1 VTSTVEDAPDQ
12 ASTASRDITLADW
25 LRARPGRTVSMAAGS
40 MVLLQLVFRGWASA
54 QGYFSLDDFY
64 FVGRAAGPESLS
76 HVMLTSYNDHFMPG
90 AFLLVDVLTRLAPLG
105 FGTVVAASLALQ
117 AGASWLVW
125 RLLVRLCGRRP
136 ALLVPFAVYLYTV
149 VTLPAFLW
157 YAVWLNQ
164 LPQQI
169 AMAGAALLHVRYLQ
183 EGRRRDGL
191 LAVAAV
197 AGGLLFYEK
206 TILTVGL
213 LYLLTALWFTPGA
226 FPRGWWRAMLDHRV
240 VWSAHAGLVAAYAG
254 LYLSRDSSALSSSPT
269 AAQGVD
275 IVQSAIGS
283 ALLPAFAGGPWAWLP
298 VGFSDASADPGRLG
312 QVVGWVLVAVVLE
325 LSVLV
330 GIRAWRAW
338 LTLAVYTAAAMALLI
353 LGRGGS
359 QGAIVGLEFRYL
371 TDVAVVASIC
381 LALAFLGARGGV
393 DDAANPPSSRL
404 EPLRHGLA
412 RPGTI
417 GVLVVALFASSAVST
432 VHFVDRWS
440 DNPARPWM
448 ANALADADR
457 LAGAVVVDGEVPEEV
472 VWPVLAPYHLAS
484 NLLAPRDPQ
493 LRWDALPSEQPLMF
507 GADGHLVRALVQPA
521 ATGLPGTDPGCGH
534 RVTPHEDATIE
545 LTEKLFAWRWAGR
558 LGYIASRDGDI
569 VVTTDGSDTT
579 LPVSAGLHEVFWYTT
594 GTAQTIQISTTTP
607 DLVFCTDELTIGR
620 FVPMTPGPGGAQ

>member
-1 VTSTVEDAPDQ
+1 VTSTVEDAPDH
-12 ASTASRDITLADW
+12 ASAASPDITLADW
-25 LRARPGRTVSMAAGS
+25 LRARPGRAVSLAAGS
-40 MVLLQLVFRGWASA
+40 MVLLQLAFRGWASA

-64 FVGRAAGPESLS
+64 FVGRAAGQESLW
-76 HVMLTSYNDHFMPG
+76 HVMLTPYNDHFMPG

-105 FGTVVAASLALQ
+105 FSIVVATSLALQ
-117 AGASWLVW
+117 LCASWLVW
-125 RLLVRLCGRRP
+125 RLLVRLCGSRA
-136 ALLVPFAVYLYTV
+136 ALLVPFAVYLFTV
-149 VTLPAFLW
+149 VTLPGFLW

-226 FPRGWWRAMLDHRV
+226 QPWCWWRAVRDHRV
-240 VWSAHAGLVAAYAG
+240 VWTAQVGLVAVYVA
-254 LYLSRDSSALSSSPT
+254 LYLSRDSSALSSRPT
-269 AAQGVD
+269 AAQGVE
-275 IVQSAIGS
+275 IVQSAVGS
-283 ALLPAFAGGPWAWLP
+283 ALIPAFAGGPWRWLP
-298 VGFSDASADPGRLG
+298 VGFSDASVDPGQLG
-312 QVVGWVLVAVVLE
+312 QVIGWVLVAVVLE

-338 LTLAVYTAAAMALLI
+338 LTLALYTAAAMALLI

-371 TDVAVVASIC
+371 TDVAIVASMC
-381 LALAFLGARGGV
+381 LALAFLGARGGI
-393 DDAANPPSSRL
+393 DEASGPRSRRL
-404 EPLRHGLA
+404 QAVQHALA
-412 RPGTI
+412 RPVTVGA
-417 GVLVVALFASSAVST
+417 LVVALCASSAVST

-440 DNPARPWM
+440 ANPARPWM

-457 LAGAVVVDGEVPEEV
+457 REGAVVVDGEVPEDV

-484 NLLAPRDPQ
+484 KLLAPRKPR

-521 ATGLPGTDPGCGH
+521 ATGVPGTDPGCGH
-534 RVTPHEDATIE
+534 RVTPHEDATVE
-545 LTEKLFAWRWAGR
+545 LTEKLFAWRWATR

-569 VVTTDGSDTT
+569 VVATDESDST
-579 LPVSAGLHEVFWYTT
+579 LPVSAGLHEVFWYTN
-594 GTAQTIQISTTTP
+594 GAAQSVRISTTTP
-607 DLVFCTDELTIGR
+607 GLVFCTDELTLGR
-620 FVPMTPGPGGAQ
+620 FATMTPSPGGAQ